1 MRRVWLGHRGDFG
14 GTIVDSGTIERP
26 WVKKSMNRK
35 TVELVITSES
45 FEAWAAEGTFSL
57 GGIGLRQIAGF
68 HILCG
73 EERSP
78 DFDTEWAGPVATGL
92 RPKSLALHRC
102 RPDDQRFVDRVGGYF
117 ARRGSRVVADYV
129 VLGPRPVHERLR
141 GSLPSFDEAIR
152 AVGEGSPARRIV
164 RRVLVPLWPETI
176 ASVFDLWYMLVEHSL
191 PFLVTLGRVERFAKD
206 QWYLAM
212 EFLENLLWHSA
223 TPASDRER
231 YLGLRAAMEL
241 VRPGV
246 LDRAPR
252 YVLAAGEQRVLGQAI
267 EEGFVSP
274 LPGSVPLSWRLRW
287 RARRLK
293 LDKLGGAF
301 LGVAQLASLTSGGR
315 ERAQRGERSLT
326 SPRVLVIGWYGT
338 ETAGDKAILGGLL
351 QGMLADLPGLRGSVA
366 SSLPFYTRQTL
377 EELGLSNQFD
387 VVPLSPKALK
397 PLVATYDLVLVGGG
411 PLMDLVEMFD
421 LLRILAH
428 AWRHG
433 LPTGLAGCGIGP
445 AKWSLMRRVIGE
457 MVARSSGTV
466 VRDLASREQLA
477 DWKVPLARVQTGR
490 DPALSYVGSLPH
502 AQVEASGGRPTVG
515 MAVRDWPWKFGRQ
528 LGRPLFEARRAQ
540 LVGLWANA
548 ADWCIEDLGAS
559 VQFIP
564 MLTLHIGGDDRWIQ
578 AEVVSAMRSSG
589 SVMQHVSSYSAAD
602 IYGMIS
608 CSDLVVAMRYH
619 SVLFSAA
626 ACVPFVAIDYTYGGK
641 VAAFMKELGM
651 SQWLLN
657 LESLS
662 GERLREVCHRLWE
675 QRETVRAELDVRRP
689 ALMEA
694 SLTSSAMAVSL
705 LREPPIA

>member
-1 MRRVWLGHRGDFG
+1 MRRVWQGHRGGIG
-14 GTIVDSGTIERP
+14 GPTFDSGTIEWL
-26 WVKKSMNRK
+26 WVKPSMNRK

-45 FEAWAAEGTFSL
+45 FAAWAAEGTSSL
-57 GGIGLRQIAGF
+57 GGIGLRQIAGL

-78 DFDTEWAGPVATGL
+78 DCDTEWAGSVATGL
-92 RPKSLALHRC
+92 RPKALALHRC

-117 ARRGSRVVADYV
+117 AGLGCRVVADHV
-129 VLGPRPVHERLR
+129 ILGVPSVHDRLR
-141 GSLPSFDEAIR
+141 GHLPTFDASIQTV
-152 AVGEGSPARRIV
+152 AGQASGPGIV
-164 RRVLVPLWPETI
+164 RRVVVPLWPETV
-176 ASVFDLWYMLVEHSL
+176 ASVFDLWYLLVERGL

-206 QWYLAM
+206 RWYLAM
-212 EFLENLLWHSA
+212 EFLENLAWHSA
-223 TPASDRER
+223 TPLPERER
-231 YLGLRAAMEL
+231 YLGLRASME
-241 VRPGV
+241 RGCPGV
-246 LDRAPR
+246 LDRTPR
-252 YVLAAGEQRVLGQAI
+252 YVLVAGEQRVLDQAI

-287 RARRLK
+287 RARPLK

-301 LGVAQLASLTSGGR
+301 LGVAQLISLTSGGR
-315 ERAQRGERSLT
+315 ERAQRGGRSLT

-377 EELGLSNQFD
+377 EELGLSNRFD

-397 PLVATYDLVLVGGG
+397 PLVQTYDLVLVGGG

-445 AKWSLMRRVIGE
+445 AKWSLIRRVIGE

-466 VRDLASREQLA
+466 VRDLASRDQLA
-477 DWKVPLARVQTGR
+477 DWKVPVAGVQTGR
-490 DPALSYVGSLPH
+490 DPALSYVGGMPDSR
-502 AQVEASGGRPTVG
+502 VGASGGRPTVG
-515 MAVRDWPWKFGRQ
+515 MAIRDWPWKFGRQ

-548 ADWCIEDLGAS
+548 ADWCIEDLGGS
-559 VQFIP
+559 VQLIP

-578 AEVVSAMRSSG
+578 AEVVAAMRSSG

-602 IYGMIS
+602 IFGMIS
-608 CSDLVVAMRYH
+608 RSDLVVAMRYH

-626 ACVPFVAIDYTYGGK
+626 ACVPFVAIDYTHGGK
-641 VAAFMKELGM
+641 IAAFMKELGM
-651 SQWLLN
+651 SQWLLD

-662 GERLREVCHRLWE
+662 GERLREVCHSLWE
-675 QRETVRAELDVRRP
+675 QRETVRAELEVRRP
-689 ALMEA
+689 VLMEA
-694 SLTSSAMAVSL
+694 SLISSAMAVSL
-705 LREPPIA
+705 LREPPNA